1 LYYSL
6 HFSNE
11 YKIAGAIMKKLKT
24 LLASLGLASILLST
38 PPVFAGTILD
48 KIRAN
53 GEVNCGVGTGVAGFS
68 MPDSSGK
75 WIGLTADF
83 CRAVSSAVLGQN
95 ARERFIPLQVDLLS
109 SGVSWTLTRDA
120 SLGLLF
126 AGVYFYDGQGF
137 LANTNLNLAKPE
149 DLNGATICTA
159 GGTTSELNLAD
170 FMRSKNID
178 FKAVVYESA
187 QEAKTAFLN
196 GRCQILTADISYL
209 SSVRA
214 SDTSNPADWEVLDF
228 KVSKEPLGPV
238 VSRTDLDWFTIN
250 KWTLTALVAAEEM
263 NITSENIDELLKSKS
278 PTVQRFLGTSGDIG
292 SKLGLDNSW
301 AYNIIKRV
309 GNYGEIYERNVGV
322 NTPLMLERGQNAL
335 AANGGLMYALPI
347 R

>member
-1 LYYSL
+1 MKNL
-6 HFSNE
+6 
-11 YKIAGAIMKKLKT
+11 KKLLT
-24 LLASLGLASILLST
+24 SLSLASIFLSAS
-38 PPVFAGTILD
+38 PVIAGTVLD
-48 KIRAN
+48 KVRAN
-53 GEVNCGVGTGVAGFS
+53 GEVTCGVGAGAAGFAA
-68 MPDSSGK
+68 PDSNGK

-95 ARERFIPLQVDLLS
+95 ARERFIPLQATQRFTALQSGEVDLLS

-137 LANTNLNLAKPE
+137 LANIKLNLAKPE
-149 DLNGATICTA
+149 DLNGATICA
-159 GGTTSELNLAD
+159 ASGTTNELNLAD
-170 FMRSKNID
+170 FMRSKNIN
-178 FKAVVYESA
+178 FKTVVYESA

-214 SDTSNPADWEVLDF
+214 LDTNNPTDWEVLDF
-228 KVSKEPLGPV
+228 KISKEPLGPV
-238 VSRTDLDWFTIN
+238 VSRVDLDWFTIN
-250 KWTLTALVAAEEM
+250 KWTLSALIAAEEM
-263 NITSENIDELLKSKS
+263 NITSENIDEMLKCNS

-309 GNYGEIYERNVGV
+309 GNYGEIYERNVGL
-322 NTPLMLERGQNAL
+322 NTPLLLERGQNAL